1 MLWHVTRFLRGFFAI
16 WIFFSLFAD
25 FWLEVHLYLIAGLT
39 MLLLRR
45 RFEEYPALETEP
57 EPVRPPTPHPLAAA
71 PAPDRVGAA
80 MPARVMYVVD
90 HLKFGGAQTHLVQ
103 LLSRLDRRRFA
114 PMVCALKAHGE
125 LRPAIEQMGIPV
137 LDGGLGRTLMGPGG
151 LRVVARL
158 VRLLR
163 AYHVDVV
170 HAYLFHPNVLAPI
183 AARLAGV
190 RATVVSKRSLDRY
203 PSLLPRCAVK
213 LGNALADRVMVNA
226 EAIGRFVAAEEGC
239 PTAKM
244 VLIPNGV
251 REDALRPAGDGRAK
265 RRELGLPPD
274 APVIGAVS
282 RLAWKKGIRHLI
294 AATPH
299 ILESAPDAHVVIAG
313 DGPLARGARSGR
325 SARSAF
331 ATASC
336 SWDRGSDTIELM
348 AAFDV
353 FVLPSVVEG
362 MSNALLEAMAVGRPV
377 VVTDVGGNPEVAV
390 DGETGL
396 VVPPADP
403 HQLAASILKL
413 LEAPELAAEMGA
425 AGRRRVLEH
434 YQIDVMTRRIEELYE
449 ELLAGK
455 AA

>member
-1 MLWHVTRFLRGFFAI
+1 
-16 WIFFSLFAD
+16 
-25 FWLEVHLYLIAGLT
+25 
-39 MLLLRR
+39 
-45 RFEEYPALETEP
+45 
-57 EPVRPPTPHPLAAA
+57 
-71 PAPDRVGAA
+71 

-125 LRPAIEQMGIPV
+125 LRPAIEQMGVPV

-151 LRVVARL
+151 MRVVARL

-239 PTAKM
+239 PRAKM

-274 APVIGAVS
+274 AP
-282 RLAWKKGIRHLI
+282 
-294 AATPH
+294 
-299 ILESAPDAHVVIAG
+299 
-313 DGPLARGARSGR
+313 
-325 SARSAF
+325 
-331 ATASC
+331 
-336 SWDRGSDTIELM
+336 
-348 AAFDV
+348 
-353 FVLPSVVEG
+353 
-362 MSNALLEAMAVGRPV
+362 
-377 VVTDVGGNPEVAV
+377 
-390 DGETGL
+390 
-396 VVPPADP
+396 
-403 HQLAASILKL
+403 
-413 LEAPELAAEMGA
+413 
-425 AGRRRVLEH
+425 
-434 YQIDVMTRRIEELYE
+434 
-449 ELLAGK
+449 
-455 AA
+455 

>member
-1 MLWHVTRFLRGFFAI
+1 
-16 WIFFSLFAD
+16 
-25 FWLEVHLYLIAGLT
+25 
-39 MLLLRR
+39 
-45 RFEEYPALETEP
+45 
-57 EPVRPPTPHPLAAA
+57 
-71 PAPDRVGAA
+71 

-103 LLSRLDRRRFA
+103 LLSQLDRRRFA
-114 PMVCALKAHGE
+114 PMVCALKARGE
-125 LRPAIEQMGIPV
+125 LRPAIEQMGVPV

-163 AYHVDVV
+163 AYHVDIA
-170 HAYLFHPNVLAPI
+170 HSYLFHPNVLTPI

-203 PSLLPRCAVK
+203 PSLVTRYAVK

-239 PTAKM
+239 SAAKM

-251 REDALRPAGDGRAK
+251 CEDALRPAGDGRAK
-265 RRELGLPPD
+265 RRELGLPLD

-294 AATPH
+294 EAIPH
-299 ILESAPDAHVVIAG
+299 ILEAAPDAHIVIAG
-313 DGPLARGARSGR
+313 DGPLRAELEADADALGIRNRVL
-325 SARSAF
+325 F
-331 ATASC
+331 L
-336 SWDRGSDTIELM
+336 GSRPDAIELM
-348 AAFDV
+348 ATFDV

-377 VVTDVGGNPEVAV
+377 VVTDVGGNAEVAI

-403 HQLAASILKL
+403 HQLAASIVKL

-425 AGRRRVLEH
+425 AGRRRVVDH
-434 YQIDVMTRRIEELYE
+434 YQIDVMTRRIEGLYE
-449 ELLAGK
+449 QLLAGK